1 MGNLGKHF
9 GGTVIDSLE
18 YLKKIYACKN
28 KVRFPNQQAFLEGLF
43 LAVNSNYFTAVTN
56 ETAKK
61 VFQVGGGIRPT
72 YKTTVVNPKVEN
84 VYSFFKKAID
94 PTKIDKLA
102 NEFGLVPET
111 VSEELLIWSISYE
124 FLDFLAVTGDTSTK
138 DVRDYYLDKKSDN
151 AFITNQGVVGDE
163 SIFLVETSNHCCL
176 CGNSKE
182 LSFIDKDGIP
192 RKRFRLTKIFPDH
205 LPDETPFAA
214 IKAKPSDLNSYENN
228 IALCHEHAFEY
239 LDNPTT
245 TTYERLLKEK
255 AKMIKYTKARE
266 ELASVDVTKEIEDVL
281 NYLLLL
287 REPASVDLSL
297 DPKVVE
303 TKMRESSI
311 IVIDSIKDL
320 NTKYFKGIDKFLSKF
335 EAKSTDGST
344 VLGMKIKTM
353 SMELVRNGFTPEEVF
368 DELSKQIKDK
378 THCSTD
384 LVCKIIIAYFIQH
397 CEVLG

>member
-1 MGNLGKHF
+1 MKVLYANKNR
-9 GGTVIDSLE
+9 VE
-18 YLKKIYACKN
+18 YS
-28 KVRFPNQQAFLEGLF
+28 NQLSFLDGLF
-43 LAVNSNYFTAVTN
+43 LSVGSNQFSYVT
-56 ETAKK
+56 ESSAKK
-61 VFQVGGGIRPT
+61 VFQTGGGIRT
-72 YKTTVVNPKVEN
+72 SYKSTVVNPKVEN

-94 PTKIDKLA
+94 SSKIEKLA
-102 NEFGLVPET
+102 TEFGLVPET
-111 VSEELLIWSISYE
+111 ISEEILIWSISYE
-124 FLDFLAVTGDTSTK
+124 FLDFLSVTGDTPTK
-138 DVRDYYLDKKSDN
+138 EVKDYYLSKKSDN
-151 AFITNQGVVGDE
+151 SFITNQGIAGDE
-163 SIFLVETSNHCCL
+163 SILLVETGNHCCL

-182 LSFIDKDGIP
+182 LSYVDKDGIP
-192 RKRFRLTKIFPDH
+192 RKRFRLVKIFPDH
-205 LPDETPFAA
+205 LADETPFAS
-214 IKAKPSDLNSYENN
+214 IKAKPLDLNSYENN
-228 IALCHEHAFEY
+228 IALCHEHAFDY

-245 TTYERLLKEK
+245 ATYERLLKEK
-255 AKMIKYTKARE
+255 ARMVKYTKARE
-266 ELASVDVTKEIEDVL
+266 ELANVDVTKEIEDVL
-281 NYLLLL
+281 QYLLLL

>member
-1 MGNLGKHF
+1 MEEK
-9 GGTVIDSLE
+9 VIDSLSF
-18 YLKKIYACKN
+18 LKVLYANKN
-28 KVRFPNQQAFLEGLF
+28 KVEYSNQLSFLDGLF
-43 LAVNSNYFTAVTN
+43 LSVGSNQFSYATVSS
-56 ETAKK
+56 AKK
-61 VFQVGGGIRPT
+61 VFQAGGGIRPS
-72 YKTTVVNPKVEN
+72 YKSTVVNPKVEN

-94 PTKIDKLA
+94 SSKIEKLA
-102 NEFGLVPET
+102 TEFGLVPET
-111 VSEELLIWSISYE
+111 ISEEILIWSISYE
-124 FLDFLAVTGDTSTK
+124 FLDFLSVTGDTPTK
-138 DVRDYYLDKKSDN
+138 EVKDYYLSKKSDN
-151 AFITNQGVVGDE
+151 SFITNQGIAGDE
-163 SIFLVETSNHCCL
+163 SILLVETGNHCCL

-182 LSFIDKDGIP
+182 LSYVDKDGIP
-192 RKRFRLTKIFPDH
+192 RKRFRLVKIFPDH
-205 LPDETPFAA
+205 LVDETPFVS
-214 IKAKPSDLNSYENN
+214 IKAKPLDLNSYENN
-228 IALCHEHAFEY
+228 IALCHEHAFDY

-255 AKMIKYTKARE
+255 ARMVKYTKARE
-266 ELASVDVTKEIEDVL
+266 ELANVDVTKEIEEVL
-281 NYLLLL
+281 HYLLLL

-303 TKMRESSI
+303 DKMRESSI

-320 NTKYFKGIDKFLSKF
+320 NSKYFKGIDKFLSKF

-353 SMELVRNGFTPEEVF
+353 SMELVSNGFTPEEVF

-378 THCSTD
+378 THCSSD